1 MATHQNPFRP
11 GAGQQPVY
19 LAGRTKE
26 RDKFEQILEQKPV
39 LKNLILTGL
48 RGIGKTVLL
57 EELKPIAYEHHWL
70 WANNEISESA
80 SITEENMARRI
91 VADLTSVLTPRIS
104 KKQSKNPMG
113 FSFSQ
118 NAEKTETETP
128 LDFHDL
134 WKIYEDTPGL
144 TGDKLKAV
152 IQTARRLL
160 DGNSVQGIIFAY
172 DEAQNLSDQEK
183 NGQYPL
189 STLLDVFSTL
199 QRDHSTTPVM
209 IIFSGLPVL
218 FPRLN
223 EARTYTERMFEVL
236 TLDKLG
242 VRDARDAI
250 EKPIEL
256 TKNPVR
262 LSEQTIDDI
271 IRFSGG
277 YPYFLQYIC
286 KEILDIFGGD
296 IFQEPAIPFREIIS
310 KLDQDFFAPRWDRM
324 TDRQRDFMRVIANI
338 ETQEDEFTAQEIAE
352 RSGKDLEKSFS
363 ASHVVQMLNLL
374 TQKGFIQRNRHG
386 KYAFA
391 LPLMAEFVK
400 RQTEW
405 SI

>member
-1 MATHQNPFRP
+1 MAIHQNPFRP

-26 RDKFEQILEQKPV
+26 RDKFKQILEQRPV

-57 EELKPIAYEHHWL
+57 EEFKPIAYEQHWL

-80 SITEENMARRI
+80 SMTEENMARRI

-104 KKQSKNPMG
+104 KRQSKNPVG
-113 FSFSQ
+113 FSSSQ
-118 NAEKTETETP
+118 NAEKTETEIP
-128 LDFHDL
+128 LDFGDL
-134 WKIYEDTPGL
+134 WGIYESTPGL

-152 IQTARRLL
+152 IQTARNLL
-160 DGNSVQGIIFAY
+160 DGGSVQGIIFAY

-236 TLDKLG
+236 TLDKLSD
-242 VRDARDAI
+242 RDARDAI

-262 LSEQTIDDI
+262 LSAPTIDGI
-271 IRFSGG
+271 VQFSGG

-286 KEILDIFGGD
+286 KEIFDILGGD
-296 IFQEPAIPFREIIS
+296 VFQEPAIPFREIIS

-324 TDRQRDFMRVIANI
+324 TDRQRDFIRVIANI
-338 ETQEDEFTAQEIAE
+338 ETLEGEFTAQEIAE
-352 RSGKDLEKSFS
+352 QSGKDLEKSFS

-374 TQKGFIQRNRHG
+374 IQKGFVQRNRHG
-386 KYAFA
+386 KYALA
-391 LPLMAEFVK
+391 LPLMAEFVQ
-400 RQTEW
+400 RQTGQV
-405 SI
+405 I

>member
-1 MATHQNPFRP
+1 MEPRQNPFRP
-11 GAGQQPVY
+11 GAGQQPLY
-19 LAGRTKE
+19 LAGRIEE
-26 RDKFEQILEQKPV
+26 RNKFRQILEQRPI
-39 LKNLILTGL
+39 LKNLILTGM

-80 SITEENMARRI
+80 SMTEENIAHRI

-104 KKQSKNPMG
+104 KQQSKNPVG

-128 LDFHDL
+128 LNFDDL
-134 WKIYEDTPGL
+134 WGIYEGTPGL
-144 TGDKLKAV
+144 TSDKLKAV
-152 IQTARRLL
+152 IQTARKLL
-160 DGNSVQGIIFAY
+160 DGSGVQGIIFAY

-218 FPRLN
+218 SSRLN

-236 TLDKLG
+236 TLDKLSD
-242 VRDARDAI
+242 RDARDAI
-250 EKPIEL
+250 EKPIEFA
-256 TKNPVR
+256 KSPAR
-262 LSEQTIDDI
+262 LSSQTIDDI
-271 IRFSGG
+271 IQSSGG

-286 KEILDIFGGD
+286 KEIFDIFGGD
-296 IFQEPAIPFREIIS
+296 VFQEPAIPFREIIS

-338 ETQEDEFTAQEIAE
+338 ETSEGEFTAQEITE
-352 RSGKDLEKSFS
+352 QSGQDMEKSFS
-363 ASHVVQMLNLL
+363 SSSVVQMLNVLI
-374 TQKGFIQRNRHG
+374 QKGFVQRNRHG

-391 LPLMAEFVK
+391 LPLMAEFVR
-400 RQTEW
+400 RQTERGA
-405 SI
+405 

>member
-1 MATHQNPFRP
+1 MEPRQNPFRP
-11 GAGQQPVY
+11 GAGQQPLY
-19 LAGRTKE
+19 LAGRIEE
-26 RDKFEQILEQKPV
+26 RNKFRQILEQRPI
-39 LKNLILTGL
+39 LKNLILTGM

-80 SITEENMARRI
+80 SMTEENIARRI

-104 KKQSKNPMG
+104 KQQSKNPVG
-113 FSFSQ
+113 FQ
-118 NAEKTETETP
+118 NAEKTETEIP
-128 LDFHDL
+128 LDFDDL
-134 WKIYEDTPGL
+134 WGIYESTPGL
-144 TGDKLKAV
+144 TSDKLKTV
-152 IQTARRLL
+152 IQTSRKLL
-160 DGNSVQGIIFAY
+160 DGSGVQGIIFAY

-218 FPRLN
+218 SSRLN

-236 TLDKLG
+236 TLDKLSD
-242 VRDARDAI
+242 RDARDAI
-250 EKPIEL
+250 EKPIEFA
-256 TKNPVR
+256 KSPAR
-262 LSEQTIDDI
+262 LSSQTIDDI
-271 IRFSGG
+271 IQSSGG

-286 KEILDIFGGD
+286 KEIFDIFGGD
-296 IFQEPAIPFREIIS
+296 VFQEPAIPFREIIS

-338 ETQEDEFTAQEIAE
+338 ETSEGEFTAQEITE
-352 RSGKDLEKSFS
+352 QSGQDMEKSFS
-363 ASHVVQMLNLL
+363 SSSVVQMLNVLI
-374 TQKGFIQRNRHG
+374 QKGFVQRNRHG

-391 LPLMAEFVK
+391 LPLMAEFVR
-400 RQTEW
+400 RQTERGA
-405 SI
+405 

>member
-1 MATHQNPFRP
+1 MALHQNPFRP

-26 RDKFEQILEQKPV
+26 RDKFRQILGQKPV

-80 SITEENMARRI
+80 SMTEENMARRI
-91 VADLTSVLTPRIS
+91 VTDLTSILSPRIS
-104 KKQSKNPMG
+104 KQRSKNPVG
-113 FSFSQ
+113 FSSSQ
-118 NAEKTETETP
+118 NAEETESKTR
-128 LDFHDL
+128 LDFQDL

-152 IQTARRLL
+152 IQTARKFL
-160 DGNSVQGIIFAY
+160 DGSEIQGIIFAY

-218 FPRLN
+218 FPKLN

-236 TLDKLG
+236 TLDKLSD
-242 VRDARDAI
+242 RDARDAI
-250 EKPIEL
+250 EKPMEL
-256 TKNPVR
+256 TENPVR
-262 LSEQTIDDI
+262 LSAQNIDDI

-286 KEILDIFGGD
+286 KEILDILGGD
-296 IFQEPAIPFREIIS
+296 VFQEPTIPFQEIIS

-338 ETQEDEFTAQEIAE
+338 EAPKDEFTAQEIAE
-352 RSGKDLEKSFS
+352 RSGQYLEKSFS
-363 ASHVVQMLNLL
+363 TSHVVQMLNLL
-374 TQKGFIQRNRHG
+374 IQKGFIQRNRHG

-391 LPLMAEFVK
+391 LPLMDEFVQ
-400 RQTEW
+400 RQTERGA
-405 SI
+405 